1 MRWTIFRKLFVSLL
15 LISSIMMVGMALLI
29 NNSFQNG
36 LQTYL
41 NQSEIEKVET
51 MALRITPYYSTTEQ
65 WQRIQQRPHLWEK
78 LLRNIGE
85 PPINRRPHGE
95 RNSQGHSRQSARARK
110 NFAPLAAR
118 LNLLNQDGNSV
129 MGNPKNLRR
138 KRGDLQLIK
147 VAIIKDEQT
156 LGWLSIV
163 QKEKVSGH
171 LAERFLQQ
179 QMHNFYWIALWAALF
194 SFIVAAILVRHFLKP
209 LSSLH
214 KAASAL
220 SNGNFDYQIKVRGKD
235 ELAELSL
242 AFNLLTN
249 TLKSQKMSREQ
260 WLSDISHELRTPIA
274 VLLSEIEAI
283 EDGIRKPEP
292 KYIKSLHTQVLTL
305 TRLVD
310 DLYALSQSDA
320 GVLIDTSQTVD
331 LTNIVNNIANQN
343 EVRLADKGIHI
354 NRLYTPNQ
362 SMRLQ
367 ADPKSLAQLVGNLFE
382 NSYRYTDPNGQVQL
396 SLQQR
401 NNNIVFTIEDSVPG
415 VPDNALPKL
424 FERLYRVD
432 KSRSRAN
439 GGSGLGLSICLNI
452 VSMHGGQIS
461 AGHSALGGLKID
473 VSLPLYSN
481 NKDTLSDA

>member
-36 LQTYL
+36 LQSYL
-41 NQSEIEKVET
+41 NQSEVEKVEA
-51 MALRITPYYSTTEQ
+51 MAERITEYYSATVQ
-65 WQRIQQRPHLWEK
+65 WQRIERQPQLWQK

-85 PPINRRPHGE
+85 HPVNRRPRGE
-95 RNSQGHSRQSARARK
+95 RNSEGHSRPPSKFFQLST
-110 NFAPLAAR
+110 R
-118 LNLLNQDGNSV
+118 LNLLDQHGESIV
-129 MGNPKNLRR
+129 GNPKNLHRNRR
-138 KRGDLQLIK
+138 NLQLVK
-147 VAIIKDEQT
+147 VPIIKDEQT

-163 QKEKVSGH
+163 QRETVSGH

-194 SFIVAAILVRHFLKP
+194 SFIVAAVLVRHFLKP

-214 KAASAL
+214 EAARSL

-242 AFNLLTN
+242 AFNLLTK
-249 TLKSQKMSREQ
+249 TLKSQKVSREQ

-310 DLYALSQSDA
+310 DLYALSLSDT

-331 LTNIVNNIANQN
+331 LTNIINNIANQN
-343 EVRLADKGIHI
+343 EVRLADKGIRI
-354 NRLYTPNQ
+354 TRLYDPNQ
-362 SMRLQ
+362 CMQLQ

-382 NSYRYTDPNGQVQL
+382 NSYRYTDPDGQLQL
-396 SLQQR
+396 SLQQL
-401 NNNIVFTIEDSVPG
+401 NNNVVFTIEDSAPG
-415 VPDNALPKL
+415 VPNDALPKL

-439 GGSGLGLSICLNI
+439 GGSGLGLSICQNI
-452 VSMHGGQIS
+452 VSMHGGHIKAQ
-461 AGHSALGGLKID
+461 HSALGGLKIEI
-473 VSLPLYSN
+473 SLPIN
-481 NKDTLSDA
+481 